1 MYFITSSF
9 ITSSFGHFGPRSFD
23 YLLLVADER
32 ADLVRHH
39 QKHGRVVY
47 ALKRLFVGYVQLV
60 HHRRHDPGYGV
71 VAYGLCDGTAPCF
84 VDLDRIE
91 QVFPR
96 HYFCYSAGGVGY
108 FLVGGISLGVP

>member
-9 ITSSFGHFGPRSFD
+9 ISSSFGHFGPRSFD

-47 ALKRLFVGYVQLV
+47 ALKCLFVGYVQLV

-71 VAYGLCDGTAPCF
+71 VAYGFRDGTAPCL

-108 FLVGGISLGVP
+108 FLIGGISLGVP